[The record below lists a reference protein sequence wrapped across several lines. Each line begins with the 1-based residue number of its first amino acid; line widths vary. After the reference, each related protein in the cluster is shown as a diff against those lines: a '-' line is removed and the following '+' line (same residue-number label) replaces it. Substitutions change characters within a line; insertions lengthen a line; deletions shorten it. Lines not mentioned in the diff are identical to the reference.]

1 MPHFYFDTRSGGD
14 VHVDDLGHE
23 FASLEDAKQTAIIAL
38 LDMARERAAKPDL
51 LELAIDVRG
60 DSTVLLHT
68 RISLEVSQAST
79 ATEHA
84 VSIGAQAGIVQS
96 RAAADS

>member
-1 MPHFYFDTRSGGD
+1 
-14 VHVDDLGHE
+14 
-23 FASLEDAKQTAIIAL
+23 
-38 LDMARERAAKPDL
+38 
-51 LELAIDVRG
+51 
-60 DSTVLLHT
+60 
-68 RISLEVSQAST
+68 VSQAST